1 MTERRNA
8 MLQKFVSD
16 IIVSVL
22 KDEDVQQ
29 FIKDLLSGVIT
40 EKVLPL
46 LPIAIGAAV
55 KGVVDKIEGIE
66 MVGDAIDVANDVR
79 NTLNNIIPDFDTGIK
94 TIDDLMDIWRPKA

>member
-1 MTERRNA
+1 
-8 MLQKFVSD
+8 MLTKFVST

-55 KGVVDKIEGIE
+55 EGVVDKIEGIE

-79 NTLNNIIPDFDTGIK
+79 DTLNTIIPDFDTGIK
-94 TIDDLMDIWRPKA
+94 AIDDLMDIWRPKN